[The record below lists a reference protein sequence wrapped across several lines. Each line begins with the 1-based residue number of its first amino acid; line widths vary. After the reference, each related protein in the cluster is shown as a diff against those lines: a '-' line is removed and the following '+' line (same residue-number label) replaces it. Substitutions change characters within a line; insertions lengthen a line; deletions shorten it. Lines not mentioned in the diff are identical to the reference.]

1 MPAKEGSPDRR
12 CYRVLDALVRCS
24 GEFDHAVDMILLR
37 NAILLV
43 SLASK
48 GV

>member
-24 GEFDHAVDMILLR
+24 GEFDHDMILLR